1 MLIFAGLV
9 GSSFI
14 LVSLVVG
21 GRLLLL
27 GLRSGRTPELT
38 VGFGLFAMG
47 GFGCPLML
55 VSQQAAT
62 LGDATRAGLA
72 LAATSILALGEVSL
86 AVFTQQVFRPKQ
98 SWARAVVGAFALAF
112 AVCVVG
118 QAVQPGY
125 AAIARGEALQWLSY
139 RLLTTAVLLWS
150 GVESLHYARVS
161 ARRQRIGLSDRA
173 TTNRFLLWAGST
185 LICAVLSLVTS
196 VVDPKLSQSL
206 TGVILAAPVSLAAS
220 VSLWFAF
227 LPPRF
232 YVRWLSQ
239 QPA

>member
-1 MLIFAGLV
+1 MLVFAGLI

-55 VSQQAAT
+55 VAQQAST
-62 LGDATRAGLA
+62 LGDGTRGALA
-72 LAATSILALGEVSL
+72 LAATSVLSLGQVSL

-98 SWARAVVGAFALAF
+98 SWASAVVWALALAF

-118 QAVQPGY
+118 QAVEPTY
-125 AAIARGEALQWLSY
+125 AAIARGEALQWLAY
-139 RLLTTAVLLWS
+139 RLLQTAVLAWS

-185 LICAVLSLVTS
+185 LTCMMLSLVTS
-196 VVDPKLSQSL
+196 IVDPKLSQSL

-232 YVRWLSQ
+232 YIRWLSQ

>member
-1 MLIFAGLV
+1 MLVFAGLV

-47 GFGCPLML
+47 GFGWPLM
-55 VSQQAAT
+55 VVAQQASG
-62 LGDATRAGLA
+62 LGGGTRTGFA
-72 LAATSILALGEVSL
+72 LAATSVMALGEVSL

-98 SWARAVVGAFALAF
+98 GWARAVVWSVALAF
-112 AVCVVG
+112 AVCVFG

-125 AAIARGEALQWLSY
+125 AAIARGEALPWLLY
-139 RLLTTAVLLWS
+139 RLLTTSVLAWS
-150 GVESLHYARVS
+150 GVESLHYARVA

-173 TTNRFLLWAGST
+173 TTNRFLLWAACT
-185 LICAVLSLVTS
+185 LTCTVLSLVTS
-196 VVDPKLSQSL
+196 LVDPKLSQSL
-206 TGVILAAPVSLAAS
+206 VGVILTAPVALAAA
-220 VSLWFAF
+220 VALWFAF
-227 LPPRF
+227 LPPEF
-232 YVRWLSQ
+232 YTRWLSQ